1 MAQATQA
8 AANAGGPTSH
18 TLLQFTPA
26 TKEKAKARVALCGP
40 SGAGKTFTAL
50 TIATA
55 LGSRIA
61 VIDTERGSASKYADE
76 FAFERLELDQY
87 DPRILVDA
95 LGVAAGAGFD
105 VVVVDSLTHFW
116 SGSGGMLEQVDAI
129 ARRSSSNNTFAAWKD
144 ARPMERRMIDA
155 LVSYPGHVIVT
166 MRSKTKYEIDQ
177 SSGRSA
183 PRKVGLAPEQR
194 DGIEYEFDIVG
205 DMDPDNVLTVT
216 KSRARTL
223 SGAVVA
229 QPTMEFGLRIRE
241 WLEAGAEPAV
251 RLEELIERAKSP
263 SATFEGLRDLMQIVR
278 RQRVTAAPMTDEN
291 GQPSTLGEVILRR
304 GQELKQAAQ
313 GGVTEGNAA

>member
-8 AANAGGPTSH
+8 AANAGGPTQH
-18 TLLQFTPA
+18 TLLQFTQA

-40 SGAGKTFTAL
+40 SGAGKTFTGL

-55 LGSRIA
+55 LGSRLG

-105 VVVVDSLTHFW
+105 VVMVDSLTHFW

-144 ARPMERRMIDA
+144 ARPIERKMIDA

-166 MRSKTKYEIDQ
+166 MRSKTKYEIDS

-205 DMDPDNVLTVT
+205 DMDPDNTLTVT
-216 KSRARTL
+216 KSRARVL
-223 SGAVVA
+223 SGAVVP
-229 QPTMEFGLRIRE
+229 QPTMEFGLKIRE
-241 WLEAGAEPAV
+241 WLESGVEPAV
-251 RLEELIERAKSP
+251 RLEELISRAVAST
-263 SATFEGLRDLMQIVR
+263 ATFDGLRELMQIVR
-278 RQRVTAAPMTDEN
+278 RQRVTAAPMLDEH

-304 GQELKQAAQ
+304 GQELKQAAPA
-313 GGVTEGNAA
+313 GDASGSAA

>member
-1 MAQATQA
+1 MASATQA
-8 AANAGGPTSH
+8 APNAGGPTQH
-18 TLLQFTPA
+18 TLLQFTQA

-40 SGAGKTFTAL
+40 SGSGKTFTGL

-55 LGSRIA
+55 LGSRIG

-76 FAFERLELDQY
+76 FAFDRLELDQY

-144 ARPMERRMIDA
+144 ARPLERRMIDA
-155 LVSYPGHVIVT
+155 LVSYPGHVVVT

-216 KSRARTL
+216 KSRARSL
-223 SGAVVA
+223 SGSVVA
-229 QPTMEFGLRIRE
+229 QPTMEFGLKIRD

-251 RLEELIERAKSP
+251 RLEKLIDQAIDP
-263 SATFEGLRDLMQIVR
+263 QATFEGLRDLMQVVR
-278 RQRVTAAPMTDEN
+278 RQRVTAAPMLDEL
-291 GQPSTLGEVILRR
+291 GKPSTLGEVILRR
-304 GQELKQAAQ
+304 GQELKAAQ
-313 GGVTEGNAA
+313 GASGTEQGAA

>member
-1 MAQATQA
+1 MASAAEAPAT
-8 AANAGGPTSH
+8 AGGPTKH
-18 TLLQFTPA
+18 TLLQFTRA

-40 SGAGKTFTAL
+40 TGSGKTFTAL

-55 LGSRIA
+55 LGARIGL
-61 VIDTERGSASKYADE
+61 IDTERGSASKYADE
-76 FAFERLELDQY
+76 FAFDRVELDHY
-87 DPRILVDA
+87 DPRLLVDV
-95 LGVAAGAGFD
+95 LGVAAGDGFD

-144 ARPMERRMIDA
+144 ARPLERRMIDT
-155 LVSYPGHVIVT
+155 LLSYPGHVIVT
-166 MRSKTKYEIDQ
+166 MRSKTKYEIDA
-177 SSGRSA
+177 SGGRSA

-216 KSRARTL
+216 KSRARAL
-223 SGAVVA
+223 SGAVVP

-251 RLEELIERAKSP
+251 RLDDLITRAVDP
-263 SATFEGLRDLMQIVR
+263 AATFEGLRELMQIVR
-278 RQRVTAAPMTDEN
+278 RQRVTAAPLLDEN

-304 GQELKQAAQ
+304 GQELKQAGQPAGQ
-313 GGVTEGNAA
+313 DRSAA